1 MATRTQL
8 RTTADAPTR
17 SARPPRPPRR
27 PAAGRGTGTSSR
39 RRAAAVPA
47 FRVVA
52 SGPDCVEAWT
62 GRWTSDPGSLQRDL
76 DDALGAWPGQI
87 RVERRP
93 EAGDAFPVLVAA
105 GMEGRG
111 ATVPRFLE
119 GLRCTPPRYSSDW
132 G

>member
-1 MATRTQL
+1 MASRTLL

-17 SARPPRPPRR
+17 SARAPRR
-27 PAAGRGTGTSSR
+27 PAADRRAGASSR
-39 RRAAAVPA
+39 RRGAATAPA

-52 SGPDCVEAWT
+52 SGPDCVDAWT
-62 GRWTSDPGSLQRDL
+62 GPWTSDARALQQDV
-76 DDALGAWPGQI
+76 DDALGAGPGRI
-87 RVERRP
+87 LVERRP
-93 EAGDAFPVLVAA
+93 QAGDPFPVLVAA

-111 ATVPRFLE
+111 ATVPRFFE